1 MRSCYLLLLITL
13 LCAAPCAEAQSR
25 PNEYVV
31 QSGDTLFRI
40 AGEYGMSVAE
50 LRQLNNLDSNLIMV
64 GQRLRLSSLVPLPPR
79 PVVGADGQLIP
90 RTPPQTN
97 DAPEDDDTP
106 PPPPGGITEADIPA
120 VDGPPQR
127 PTADTTVDATVG
139 DTQRVHIVQPE
150 ETLFAIALRYNTT
163 VEAIRGLNRIDGDQI
178 EVGQRLV
185 VAGSAATHNAPTVRP
200 LPFSITNTTIPADMV
215 HFVEPGETLY
225 SIAAR
230 LRLPLDDLLS
240 VNNLTTA
247 ALEPGTLLYMPRPI
261 DLRILAE
268 LVRLPLADTTGL
280 ALVFPPGMRDRR
292 LAGGINYDPDMLIA
306 SHRTISLGTVVLVTN
321 PSSARSV
328 FVQIMDRGPA
338 SQSYLIELS
347 KAAADVLELD
357 PNSARRVELRVL
369 P

>member
-1 MRSCYLLLLITL
+1 MRFHTLLLLIAL
-13 LCAAPCAEAQSR
+13 LYAAPHAEAQSR

-40 AGEYGMSVAE
+40 ASEHGISVAE
-50 LRQLNNLDSNLIMV
+50 LRQLNNLNGDLIMV

-90 RTPPQTN
+90 QAPPQIS
-97 DAPEDDDTP
+97 DPPPEDD
-106 PPPPGGITEADIPA
+106 PPPPGGIIAADIPA
-120 VDGPPQR
+120 VEER
-127 PTADTTVDATVG
+127 PVQSTVDPSSG
-139 DTQRVHIVQPE
+139 DTQRVHVVQPG

-163 VEAIRGLNRIDGDQI
+163 VEAIRGLNRIDDDLI

-185 VAGSAATHNAPTVRP
+185 VAGSVATTNVEMVRLP
-200 LPFSITNTTIPADMV
+200 PFSMTNTTIPADMV

-230 LRLPLDDLLS
+230 LRLSLDDLLS
-240 VNNLTTA
+240 VNNLTTT
-247 ALEPGTLLYMPRPI
+247 ALEPGTLLYMPWPI
-261 DLRILAE
+261 DLRVLDE
-268 LVRLPLADTTGL
+268 LDRLPPTDTTGL
-280 ALVFPPGMRDRR
+280 ALVYPPGMRDRR

-306 SHRTISLGTVVLVTN
+306 SHRTLPLGSVVLVTN

-328 FVQIMDRGPA
+328 FVQIMDRGPV

-347 KAAADVLELD
+347 RAAADALELD

>member
-1 MRSCYLLLLITL
+1 MRFRYLLLLITL
-13 LCAAPCAEAQSR
+13 LCAAPRTEAQLR

-40 AGEYGMSVAE
+40 ASEYGMSVAE
-50 LRQLNNLDSNLIMV
+50 LRQLNNLDADLIMV

-79 PVVGADGQLIP
+79 PVVGADGRLIP
-90 RTPPQTN
+90 QAPPQISS
-97 DAPEDDDTP
+97 PPSDDDP
-106 PPPPGGITEADIPA
+106 PSPPPGGIVEADIPT
-120 VDGPPQR
+120 VDAPPQR
-127 PTADTTVDATVG
+127 PGAGPTVG
-139 DTQRVHIVQPE
+139 DTQRVHIVQPG

-163 VEAIRGLNRIDGDQI
+163 VEAIRGFNRIDDDLI

-185 VAGSAATHNAPTVRP
+185 VAGSETTRYVATVR
-200 LPFSITNTTIPADMV
+200 LPQFSMTNTTIPADMV

-230 LRLPLDDLLS
+230 LRLPLADLLS
-240 VNNLTTA
+240 VNNLTTT

-268 LVRLPLADTTGL
+268 PDRLPPADTTGL
-280 ALVFPPGMRDRR
+280 ALVYPPGMRDRR
-292 LAGGINYDPDMLIA
+292 LAGGVNYDPDMLIA
-306 SHRTISLGTVVLVTN
+306 GHRTIPLGTVVLVTN
-321 PSSARSV
+321 PSAARSV
-328 FVQIMDRGPA
+328 FVQIMDRGPV

-347 KAAADVLELD
+347 RAAADALELD